1 MNIFNHPGKRTKATK
16 ACVLSLKP
24 NFLSLIPKLYTV

>member
-1 MNIFNHPGKRTKATK
+1 MNIFNHPGERTEAVKAR
-16 ACVLSLKP
+16 VLSLKP